1 MSETFVIDE
10 NICRQVLSLKL
21 KADAVAEELQKK
33 GINPAHIS
41 EYQNKIKRIRN
52 EKRRSTGFVCMA
64 IGAFLGFLS
73 CVLTISHTLPHMFD
87 FIFYGL
93 TTAAVCLVVLGLYY
107 VFE

>member
-10 NICRQVLSLKL
+10 KICREVLSLNL
-21 KADAVAEELQKK
+21 TADAVVEELRKK
-33 GINPAHIS
+33 GINPAQIS
-41 EYQNKIKRIRN
+41 EYQNEIKRMRN
-52 EKRRSTGFVCMA
+52 ERRRSTGFVCMA

-73 CVLTISHTLPHMFD
+73 CVLTITHAMPHMFD